1 MKNLTRFQYSME
13 LNLNEVIAENN
24 QLKETLSATQKELS
38 VLKSQYAALEEDF
51 IHALKCENKAT
62 CPKSNVPQTI
72 RSPSTQ
78 KK

>member
-1 MKNLTRFQYSME
+1 ME

-24 QLKETLSATQKELS
+24 QLKEALSATQKELNI
-38 VLKSQYAALEEDF
+38 LKSQYAALEEDF

-62 CPKSNVPQTI
+62 CPKANVPQTI
-72 RSPSTQ
+72 HSPVSQ